1 VRQSGAEMS
10 APSPPPGWYP
20 DPSGA
25 PHQRYWDGWQFIAGG
40 VPSPPP
46 PGWYPDP
53 SGAPGQRYWDGW
65 QFIAGGVPSPPP
77 PGWPQGQSPNANP
90 YHRGSV
96 ITALAASAGV
106 IVGSLGPW
114 VHVMLFSVGGL
125 DFGNWGIATLILGSV
140 SGVALLNELYWLRGP
155 ATPRWAVPV
164 AWAAAVAGLAC
175 VTDAVMN
182 IVRLMT
188 IPKGNFLGA
197 SIGPE
202 VGWGLWLLVFAAAS
216 LAVASTI
223 VALQVAKRLNLN
235 WPPVPTSWT
244 NGWRWG
250 AIVAS
255 AVIVISAIVYAS
267 VNPWR
272 GEENSAQPP
281 GLPSF
286 PNPFGSETSTSA
298 TPTPTVSA
306 GQEVRVGGLAFIVT
320 RVTRQQSVGDPD
332 DIFHFNAD
340 GIYEIIYYTV
350 RNVGNDSGSVDS
362 MSQKLFIDGH
372 KYDSDMMASENA
384 DRRAK
389 NSTSLNPGL
398 SADLVVAFDIPPDSA
413 KGQLEVHTSRFSE
426 GGARIDLANA
436 PS

>member
-1 VRQSGAEMS
+1 VRESGAEMS
-10 APSPPPGWYP
+10 VPSPPPGWYP

-40 VPSPPP
+40 VPSPPL
-46 PGWYPDP
+46 
-53 SGAPGQRYWDGW
+53 AQR
-65 QFIAGGVPSPPP
+65 QA
-77 PGWPQGQSPNANP
+77 QLRNA
-90 YHRGSV
+90 YQRGSV

-114 VHVMLFSVGGL
+114 VHVMLFSAGGV
-125 DFGNWGIATLILGSV
+125 DFGNWGIATLILGAV
-140 SGVALLNELYWLRGP
+140 SGLALLNELYWLRGP

-175 VTDAVMN
+175 VTVAVMN

-188 IPKGNFLGA
+188 IPKENFLGA

-223 VALQVAKRLNLN
+223 VALQAAKRLNLN
-235 WPPVPTSWT
+235 WPPSPTTWT

-250 AIVAS
+250 AIVTS

-272 GEENSAQPP
+272 GEGNSAQPP

-286 PNPFGSETSTSA
+286 PNPFGSETSAPA
-298 TPTPTVSA
+298 TPTPTVRA
-306 GQEVRVGGLAFIVT
+306 GQEVRVGGLAFTVT

-332 DIFHFNAD
+332 DTFSFSKAD
-340 GIYEIIYYTV
+340 GIYEIVYYTV
-350 RNVGNDSGSVDS
+350 RNVGNDSESVDS
-362 MSQKLFIDGH
+362 MSQKLFIDGR
-372 KYDSDMMASENA
+372 KYDSDMTASENA
-384 DRRAK
+384 DRWAK
-389 NSTSLNPGL
+389 NSASLNPGL

-413 KGQLEVHTSRFSE
+413 KGQLEVHTSSFFSE